1 MAANGGSS
9 GNREVNSIVYQ
20 FTSAGQLE
28 VVRRKRE
35 GYCCVCCTDVS
46 STYTGSTDV
55 YTDVCTLIAY
65 IYYVVALVVRIL
77 HDILWYC
84 PLTSLCSGST
94 LYEGGWLV
102 NCSELYPIPIL
113 LQLQSIPTMGASDVV
128 SFQTTNGDWYLVIA
142 NGRDNTDN
150 PNVDSL
156 VLRWNGT
163 AFQQSQVDFGFK

>member
-1 MAANGGSS
+1 M
-9 GNREVNSIVYQ
+9 IV
-20 FTSAGQLE
+20 
-28 VVRRKRE
+28 V
-35 GYCCVCCTDVS
+35 
-46 STYTGSTDV
+46 
-55 YTDVCTLIAY
+55 
-65 IYYVVALVVRIL
+65 
-77 HDILWYC
+77 
-84 PLTSLCSGST
+84 CSGST

-102 NCSELYPIPIL
+102 NCFELYPIPIL

-163 AFQQSQVDFGFK
+163 AFQQSQVDFDFKLL